1 MWKMKLKQNITHE
14 ESVKSEACSMPDSL
28 FQPRLYLFLS
38 PTGRF
43 WAEMEAA
50 RGSGWEEGELTEARR
65 TGRADGERRR
75 RTWTGWFYGSD

>member
-14 ESVKSEACSMPDSL
+14 ESVKSEPCSMPDSL

-43 WAEMEAA
+43 WAEMEAV
-50 RGSGWEEGELTEARR
+50 RGSG
-65 TGRADGERRR
+65 
-75 RTWTGWFYGSD
+75 